1 MLSVLCFTVFL
12 AAPGFRYVAIDSQA
26 AVRFPEQVSLV
37 LDCLPFAVNT
47 YGREAN
53 LSSIQ
58 WFRRELGA
66 TSGETE
72 IVDNTTMANIFL
84 ADNKERLII
93 EEITIGTEAQV
104 GTEASYRCRVCRN
117 EVPPDPRECDTSIV
131 DVNADSEWPQLT
143 CSLARH
149 YMNRSAFLEGCTTW
163 HMWHLL
169 ICI

>member
-1 MLSVLCFTVFL
+1 MTLHFTAFL
-12 AAPGFRYVAIDSQA
+12 AAPGFRYVAIGSQA
-26 AVRFPEQVSLV
+26 AVRFPEQVALV

-58 WFRRELGA
+58 WFRRGLGA

-72 IVDNTTMANIFL
+72 IVDNTTMTNIFL
-84 ADNKERLII
+84 ADNKERLVI
-93 EEITIGTEAQV
+93 EEITIATGAQV
-104 GTEASYRCRVCRN
+104 GSEASYRCSVCRN

-143 CSLARH
+143 CSLAGH
-149 YMNRSAFLEGCTTW
+149 YTDRSAASCCM
-163 HMWHLL
+163 H
-169 ICI
+169 